1 MRPGDRMNTVSNVR
15 LPARRLFST
24 FNASLIMPFDP
35 TKPANG
41 TPVNSLEMRNQL
53 TALKALID
61 AQAAQIAALAF
72 GSVPIGVA
80 VPYFKDTPGVPA
92 LPANFVECNG
102 QVLNDPESPLDGQFM
117 PDANTGAQRFIRGSL
132 TSGVTGGI
140 DSFATALADN
150 AGVGTPQNFV
160 TVDFSPGAQPFPP
173 YITAVWVI
181 RVK

>member
-1 MRPGDRMNTVSNVR
+1 MAYDPNWPPT
-15 LPARRLFST
+15 
-24 FNASLIMPFDP
+24 NAELESAPFREQFQ
-35 TKPANG
+35 G
-41 TPVNSLEMRNQL
+41 
-53 TALKALID
+53 LKALID
-61 AQAAQIAALAF
+61 ALSAQIAALAF

-102 QVLNDPESPLDGQFM
+102 QVLNDPESPMNGQTM
-117 PDANTGAQRFIRGSL
+117 PDANTGAARFIRGGL

-140 DSFATALADN
+140 DAFATALADN

>member
-1 MRPGDRMNTVSNVR
+1 MAYDPNWPPT
-15 LPARRLFST
+15 
-24 FNASLIMPFDP
+24 NAELESAPFREQFQ
-35 TKPANG
+35 G
-41 TPVNSLEMRNQL
+41 
-53 TALKALID
+53 LKALID

-80 VPYFKDTPGVPA
+80 VPYFKDTPGVPP

-102 QVLNDPESPLDGQFM
+102 QLLNDPESPMNGQFM
-117 PDANTGAQRFIRGSL
+117 PDANTGVARFIRGGL

-150 AGVGTPQNFV
+150 AGVGTAQNFV

-173 YITAVWVI
+173 FITAVWVI

>member
-1 MRPGDRMNTVSNVR
+1 MAYDPNWPPT
-15 LPARRLFST
+15 
-24 FNASLIMPFDP
+24 NAELESAPFREQFQ
-35 TKPANG
+35 G
-41 TPVNSLEMRNQL
+41 
-53 TALKALID
+53 LKALID
-61 AQAAQIAALAF
+61 ALTAQIAALNF
-72 GSVPIGVA
+72 GSVPIGGA
-80 VPYFKDTPGVPA
+80 VPYFKDTPGVPP

-117 PDANTGAQRFIRGSL
+117 PDANTGAARFIRGGL
-132 TSGVTGGI
+132 NSGVLGGI

-150 AGVGTPQNFV
+150 AGVGTAQNFV